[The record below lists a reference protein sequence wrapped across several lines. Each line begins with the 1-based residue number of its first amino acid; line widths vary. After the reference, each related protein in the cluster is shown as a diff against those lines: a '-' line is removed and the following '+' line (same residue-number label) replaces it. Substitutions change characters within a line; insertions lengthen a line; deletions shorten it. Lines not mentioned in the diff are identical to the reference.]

1 MRRKDFDT
9 AAAAAR
15 VTGLETRAKIAHD
28 VARDFV
34 KDPAR
39 FDPKRLIHLDRNDI
53 LEVLRTVDE
62 ADAARLVAMSAPQKV
77 GDSTL
82 GKSGWADLRGPEP
95 RYWIRGVTMGAAT
108 GVGVVIIIGLASAL
122 LG

>member
-1 MRRKDFDT
+1 MRRQDFDT

-15 VTGLETRAKIAHD
+15 VAGLETRAKIAHD

-39 FDPKRLIHLDRNDI
+39 FDPKRLIHLDRNAI

-62 ADAARLVAMSAPQKV
+62 AEAARLVAISAPQKV
-77 GDSTL
+77 GDGTL
-82 GKSGWADLRGPEP
+82 GNSGWANLRGPEP
-95 RYWIRGVTMGAAT
+95 RYWIRGVIIGAAT
-108 GVGVVIIIGLASAL
+108 GACLVIIIGLASVS